1 MNTLVALAIRCSL
14 IFLVPTATDAIS
26 AQWNLDPTS
35 AGLEYACQ
43 LDTEWRAQWTKR
55 RCNLWAFKYDRYL
68 HLGRYEVNAIVFT
81 SAATNPCTIVDIS
94 SHDAPAVTIG
104 WLAGIQEAFVFL
116 GANN

>member
-26 AQWNLDPTS
+26 AQWNPTS

-55 RCNLWAFKYDRYL
+55 RCNLWPFKYDRYL

-81 SAATNPCTIVDIS
+81 SAATNPCTISVS
-94 SHDAPAVTIG
+94 SGLTLTLSGSGITNNS
-104 WLAGIQEAFVFL
+104 GIQQNFN
-116 GANN
+116 GR